1 MEKTLYPLRG
11 IVTVLN
17 TPFTADDTVALP
29 ALARHAEAAI
39 QAGVAGFL
47 VPAMAAEVYK
57 LSEAERRAM
66 VETVVATSAGRVP
79 VIGGAGAADGA
90 QRLRVARAILAA
102 GCPNLLLQIPFTNA
116 ADYREAVLRVA
127 ELGPDLIMLQDW
139 DFGGGGLPLELICQL
154 FEEVESFRCL
164 KIETTPA
171 ARSTA
176 RSWRRPAGGCMS
188 PAAGP
193 SPTCSRPSSGAST
206 RSCPRGC
213 TNCTR

>member
-17 TPFTADDTVALP
+17 TPFTADDAVALP

-90 QRLRVARAILAA
+90 QRLQFLCGR
-102 GCPNLLLQIPFTNA
+102 Q
-116 ADYREAVLRVA
+116 
-127 ELGPDLIMLQDW
+127 
-139 DFGGGGLPLELICQL
+139 
-154 FEEVESFRCL
+154 S
-164 KIETTPA
+164 
-171 ARSTA
+171 
-176 RSWRRPAGGCMS
+176 
-188 PAAGP
+188 
-193 SPTCSRPSSGAST
+193 
-206 RSCPRGC
+206 
-213 TNCTR
+213 